1 MAQKYNHY
9 VNQYTIHR
17 PVQYTT
23 SPRPPLAHFA
33 ALRVGLFAP
42 IEAFCRRPL
51 GPTGQTP
58 LSHTLGYALL
68 NYRFAT
74 AVNMQFGLAKLSY
87 SRSLL
92 ASSYKLLH
100 IDPVAIPD
108 LASHFYKYFAPH
120 LVLHGRRA
128 DGLLA
133 DHLTLTDDLQ
143 TGDSDRGFSPEAS
156 TGILEPMP
164 SNYRPI
170 SVTTASGKSS
180 AMSPNK
186 AARPSCNC
194 NTVSVLN

>member
-1 MAQKYNHY
+1 MLTS
-9 VNQYTIHR
+9 TISIVQFKTRRHQGRRLPILLRFALVFLHR
-17 PVQYTT
+17 SKLSADDRWDQ
-23 SPRPPLAHFA
+23 
-33 ALRVGLFAP
+33 
-42 IEAFCRRPL
+42 L
-51 GPTGQTP
+51 GKHP
-58 LSHTLGYALL
+58 SVTLGYALL

-74 AVNMQFGLAKLSY
+74 AVNLQFGLAKLSY
-87 SRSLL
+87 LRSLL

-100 IDPVAIPD
+100 VDPVAIPD

-156 TGILEPMP
+156 TSIFKPMP

-170 SVTTASGKSS
+170 SVTTASEKTSAKSPTKS
-180 AMSPNK
+180 
-186 AARPSCNC
+186 ARPSCNYK
-194 NTVSVLN
+194 TISVFN